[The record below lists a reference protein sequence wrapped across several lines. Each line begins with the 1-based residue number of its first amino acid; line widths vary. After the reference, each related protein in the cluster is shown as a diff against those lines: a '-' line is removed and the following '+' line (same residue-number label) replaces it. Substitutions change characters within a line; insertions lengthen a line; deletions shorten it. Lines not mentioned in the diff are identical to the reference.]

1 MVNWEELPQELL
13 ELIARRLAIDDF
25 LAFRAVCTSWRS
37 AAAKETYSAKSKAP
51 WLMAHACDQI
61 IEFCSPSEGRTYR
74 LKSPR
79 TQARS
84 DQIIEFCSPSGG
96 RTYEVKSPGTQA
108 RTFSPPGWILVSSP
122 DGEYRIFNPLSRVI
136 IKLLTLE
143 RRRHKPPLCV
153 QLDRELRHKSDRPRI
168 DRIALSSSPSS
179 RRYAVMVT
187 MNWDSGHRCLAFH
200 RSRQEAWTVVSE
212 PVFWP
217 SVLQLIH
224 YDGLFV
230 ALDEQN
236 HIMTLNEKERR
247 MEPRLALGQN
257 VEGRPYLVE
266 CSGSLLVAW
275 KMRDEVD
282 RFRVFEVDLEKG
294 TQEEVKSLGNTSLFL
309 NDYSSYSSF
318 SMEFDATSC
327 LPGLKPNHVYFTDYA
342 NYRIEKKTRS
352 YNMDNGKVET
362 TSDPRHHGSQWFQ
375 FDF

>member
-1 MVNWEELPQELL
+1 M
-13 ELIARRLAIDDF
+13 
-25 LAFRAVCTSWRS
+25 CTSWRS

-61 IEFCSPSEGRTYR
+61 IEFCSP
-74 LKSPR
+74 
-79 TQARS
+79 
-84 DQIIEFCSPSGG
+84 FGG
-96 RTYEVKSPGTQA
+96 RTYQVKSPGTQA
-108 RTFSPPGWILVSSP
+108 RTLSPPGWILVSSP

-136 IKLLTLE
+136 IELLTLE
-143 RRRHKPPLCV
+143 KRCHKPPLCV
-153 QLDRELRHKSDRPRI
+153 QLDWLLRHKSGRPRI
-168 DRIALSSSPSS
+168 DRIALSSSPSLS
-179 RRYAVMVT
+179 RSYAVMIT
-187 MNWDSGHRCLAFH
+187 MNWDRGHRCLAFH
-200 RSRQEAWTVVSE
+200 RSGEDAWTVVSD

-236 HIMTLNEKERR
+236 HIMTLNEEERR

-275 KMRDEVD
+275 KMMGDVD

-309 NDYSSYSSF
+309 NDNSCYSCF

-342 NYRIEKKTRS
+342 NYRREKKTRS
-352 YNMDNGKVET
+352 YSMDNRKVET
-362 TSDPRHHGSQWFQ
+362 FSDPRDYRSQWFQ